1 MPLVPTDDVIKYLE
15 KTPQNA
21 KKLRNVEVM
30 DVCAASLVGVPT
42 GGQLFVLFYMR
53 KINYYV
59 FKKAEKYVAQQL
71 NLSLT
76 SEIILILP
84 TDNDIFRLEI

>member
-1 MPLVPTDDVIKYLE
+1 MTNFNLTFSADITEGRRFPVRIIFRPVPLVPTDDVIKYLE

-42 GGQLFVLFYMR
+42 GGQLFFLFYMR
-53 KINYYV
+53 KINYYI
-59 FKKAEKYVAQQL
+59 FKKAE
-71 NLSLT
+71 
-76 SEIILILP
+76 E
-84 TDNDIFRLEI
+84 